1 MFTVVICY
9 KNAISTQTGNS
20 SYFLALLDIFIA
32 PAIYSSC
39 FIVLYYINC
48 LVLQHSFFHL
58 MLNYIKCSCS
68 FDHRAFRWMMTM
80 VFAVEEINRNSSL
93 LPGVK
98 LGYRIMDSCDHVH
111 TSLQALLSLVSH
123 SEPLMRDETQ
133 MQETEKSLDILMNSR
148 IEGEK
153 IADRSETVPRCLK
166 ASEKFTKGN
175 IKQERWYLRRQA
187 ESVPSCVADS
197 PVPAV
202 IGLASS
208 SPTRAVAHT
217 LGPFNIP
224 LVRQEQKCRTVCTFF
239 VHCIHIVLLA
249 LLD

>member
-1 MFTVVICY
+1 
-9 KNAISTQTGNS
+9 
-20 SYFLALLDIFIA
+20 
-32 PAIYSSC
+32 
-39 FIVLYYINC
+39 
-48 LVLQHSFFHL
+48 
-58 MLNYIKCSCS
+58 
-68 FDHRAFRWMMTM
+68 M

-111 TSLQALLSLVSH
+111 TSLQVLLSLVSPSKSVM
-123 SEPLMRDETQ
+123 SEVNQTEETH
-133 MQETEKSLDILMNSR
+133 KRLDMLKDRGTR

-153 IADRSETVPRCLK
+153 IESTKMKKLLTTVKKRGTEISEAMPHSLEANGNYFKENVTEERMDRSTQTETVASCL
-166 ASEKFTKGN
+166 
-175 IKQERWYLRRQA
+175 
-187 ESVPSCVADS
+187 ADS

-224 LVRQEQKCRTVCTFF
+224 LVRKE
-239 VHCIHIVLLA
+239 
-249 LLD
+249 